1 MPIVVNSNTTASVA
15 SFNLASAN
23 SALRKSL
30 SSLSSGKRIVPSA
43 DDAGGLAVANKI
55 HSKLKRTEAVRQNI
69 QNGLVHLQVQDSAL
83 ESIGSILSRV
93 SELRTM
99 ANDITKNLG
108 DIENYTKEFI
118 ELQKELQQMLK
129 TNFNGTSLF
138 CSDGRLEDMGT
149 LPPNINQ
156 GTYEKFCVD
165 PQMGV
170 GGFYP
175 KYSYSISTSESGN
188 TSDGVVS
195 LSLINLSHII
205 EIGVPDKRYDYI
217 WDQDND
223 GIVATNGSFN
233 YSLTLGNIDYDI
245 KSDNLLAPNGNQ
257 AGGIN
262 EDEGFSYSIMAT
274 SMAQI
279 TYCIEKLSDAR
290 AENGAEQARLV
301 LSEELLTQ
309 NQVNLESAHG
319 RIMDTDIALVSS
331 RFAKQNVLV
340 KSSAAMVAQANQ
352 LTNVALQI
360 LG

>member
-1 MPIVVNSNTTASVA
+1 
-15 SFNLASAN
+15 
-23 SALRKSL
+23 
-30 SSLSSGKRIVPSA
+30 
-43 DDAGGLAVANKI
+43 
-55 HSKLKRTEAVRQNI
+55 
-69 QNGLVHLQVQDSAL
+69 
-83 ESIGSILSRV
+83 
-93 SELRTM
+93 
-99 ANDITKNLG
+99 
-108 DIENYTKEFI
+108 
-118 ELQKELQQMLK
+118 
-129 TNFNGTSLF
+129 
-138 CSDGRLEDMGT
+138 
-149 LPPNINQ
+149 
-156 GTYEKFCVD
+156 
-165 PQMGV
+165 MGV

-233 YSLTLGNIDYDI
+233 YSLTLGNIDYDT

-257 AGGIN
+257 AGGIT
-262 EDEGFSYSIMAT
+262 EDEGFLYSIMAV

-279 TYCIEKLSDAR
+279 TYCIEKLSD
-290 AENGAEQARLV
+290 EQARLV

-319 RIMDTDIALVSS
+319 RIMDADIAPVSS

-340 KSSAAMVAQANQ
+340 QSSAAMVAQVNQ